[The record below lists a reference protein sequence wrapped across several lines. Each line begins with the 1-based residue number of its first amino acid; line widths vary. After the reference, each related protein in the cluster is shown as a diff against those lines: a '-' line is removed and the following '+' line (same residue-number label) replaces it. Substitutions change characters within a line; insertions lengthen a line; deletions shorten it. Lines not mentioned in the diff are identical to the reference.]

1 MSYSEKFQLV
11 KDSIIAGCKRRI
23 INNWQQMFD
32 MWLSCEA
39 CMEFPDEYEKHFKA
53 QFSEYMNDEVE
64 TKIWVSGKNIV
75 YAINTFMEYKKN
87 AKLNDV
93 LNFTEKFICNQLDD
107 FDNWCDEILMAFP
120 DIDENTE
127 EIPTSNIN
135 QNAED
140 NPS

>member
-11 KDSIIAGCKRRI
+11 KDSIIAGCKKRI
-23 INNWQQMFD
+23 IDNWQQMFD
-32 MWLSCEA
+32 MWLQMEA
-39 CMEFPDEYEKHFKA
+39 DWEFPYEYEEHFKA
-53 QFSEYMNDEVE
+53 QFSEYMNADVE

-93 LNFTEKFICNQLDD
+93 LNFTEKFICQQLDD
-107 FDNWCDEILMAFP
+107 FDNLCDDIMMAYP

-127 EIPTSNIN
+127 EISTGNIN